1 MKYKINL
8 LSTVRKE
15 KPLDRVIYF
24 ALNYLRYILV
34 ITQIVVIGVF
44 FYRFKVDQEIVD
56 LQDSI
61 DQKKEIIQVSQPLI
75 KEAKLVAFKLNEAT
89 TIIGSQR
96 TFVSS
101 IDYLLS
107 VFPEKFFLKQMR
119 LSQDAITMDGFTQDL
134 QSIKFFL
141 TRLRNEAKFEK
152 IQLKFIKK
160 SDLGLEF
167 SFELSK
173 FKRFNLSNLHGKNIN
188 N

>member
-8 LSTVRKE
+8 LSIKKE

-61 DQKKEIIQVSQPLI
+61 NQKKEIIQVSQPLI
-75 KEAKLVAFKLNEAT
+75 KDAKIAAFKLDQVESIVSA
-89 TIIGSQR
+89 QR
-96 TFVSS
+96 TSVAAT
-101 IDYLLS
+101 DYLLS
-107 VFPEKFFLKQMR
+107 LFPEKFFLKKMQI
-119 LSQDAITMDGFTQDL
+119 SQETISLEGFTQDL
-134 QSIKFFL
+134 QVLKAFL
-141 TRLRNEAKFEK
+141 SRLKKEAKFAK
-152 IQLKFIKK
+152 IELKNIKK

-167 SFELSK
+167 SFELGQYKKVRS
-173 FKRFNLSNLHGKNIN
+173 L
-188 N
+188 